1 MRHISRA
8 LHTGKTQV
16 FEYRLPVPLPGGNVR
31 DYEARIVKCGDNEVL
46 GIVRDVT
53 GRKRAEEGF
62 RASEARYRHVFEH
75 VHDVFYRADANGVFT
90 EVSPSVEWWRYE
102 PEQLIGTQVADV
114 YEDPQ
119 GRSTFLST
127 LLEQGRVIDYEIRL
141 KAGDG
146 RVIDASVSS
155 SLLRDPDGVVVG
167 IEGIAR
173 DITKR
178 KSVEKA
184 LREAEERLRALI
196 ANAPVTLLAIDRE
209 GVFTVAE
216 GRGTGLAALRA
227 DEFIGRSVFD
237 MYHDLPDVT
246 HAVRRALGGEA
257 FTTKVETGDTVFE
270 AHIGPVRDA
279 EGRITGAVAVATDIT
294 ARHRAEEMLRIQR
307 DLALALSASTGLQDT
322 LRLCVQAAI
331 RVSGLDSGCVYL
343 ADRSAGGYYLAWQEG
358 LSGEFVER
366 IARFEADSAYVRAA
380 MTGKPIYTRYEKL
393 AMRMDEP
400 RRREGLRAMAAVPV
414 LHQDE
419 VIACLCVG
427 SHSVDDIPLSSRAA
441 LEAIAGQVGN
451 AVAHGRADES
461 LRESEERFRRLAE
474 DSIDGVLLVESSEV
488 RFANAALVQM
498 FGYES
503 DDQIVGRP
511 FTDFLSPD
519 YRELMVQRGQARNEG
534 RDVPDR
540 YEFKALRR
548 DGSELDAE
556 ISVSTIV
563 YRAKQARLGVIKD
576 ITRRKQAERALR
588 DSEERFRRLSEATLE
603 GIVIHEGGRILD
615 ANSQAAAMHGRE
627 LSEFIGM
634 DLLAFIAPE
643 SHELVRQRTRSGY
656 GEPYEVGA
664 LRKDGTTFPMEVCAK
679 TISYEGRQV
688 RVGVARD
695 ISERKRAEEAAQ
707 AAREELESRAEN
719 AMRRGNAFGLT
730 FRELTVLYLMAAGR
744 ADKEIGFQL
753 GISSRTASKH
763 VENILQKMGVGSR
776 TEASVRAL
784 REGLVGDAQ

>member
-1 MRHISRA
+1 MRHIGRA
-8 LHTGKTQV
+8 LQTGKTQV
-16 FEYRLPVPLPGGNVR
+16 FEYQLPVPLPSGNLR
-31 DYEARIVKCGDNEVL
+31 DYEARIVKYGDNEVL
-46 GIVRDVT
+46 GIVRDMT
-53 GRKRAEEGF
+53 GRKRAEEAV
-62 RASEARYRHVFEH
+62 RASEARYLQVFEH
-75 VHDVFYRADANGVFT
+75 VHDVFYRADANGAFA
-90 EVSPSVEWWRYE
+90 EVSPSVEWWRYT
-102 PEQLIGTQVADV
+102 PEQLIGVQVADV
-114 YEDPQ
+114 YEDPEE
-119 GRSTFLST
+119 RLAFLSA
-127 LLEQGRVIDYEIRL
+127 LLEQGRVTDYEVRL
-141 KAGDG
+141 KTGDG
-146 RVIDASVSS
+146 RVIDASVST

-184 LREAEERLRALI
+184 LREAEERLRTLV
-196 ANAPVTLLAIDRE
+196 ANAPVTLFAIDRE

-216 GRGTGLAALRA
+216 GKAMDLTGLRA
-227 DEFIGRSVFD
+227 DEYIGRSVFD
-237 MYHDLPDVT
+237 LYSDVPGVID
-246 HAVRRALGGEA
+246 AARRGLGGEA
-257 FTTKVETGDTVFE
+257 FTTEVETGDTVFE
-270 AHIGPVRDA
+270 AHVGPVRDA
-279 EGRITGAVAVATDIT
+279 EGMIAGAVAVATDIT
-294 ARHRAEEMLRIQR
+294 GRHRAEEMLRTQR
-307 DLALALSASTGLQDT
+307 DLGLALSATTGLQDT
-322 LRLCVQAAI
+322 LRLCLQAAI
-331 RVSGLDSGCVYL
+331 QVSGLDCGCVYL
-343 ADRSAGGYYLAWQEG
+343 GDRSAGDYYLAWHEG
-358 LSGEFVER
+358 LGDEFVER

-380 MTGKPIYTRYEKL
+380 TTGKPIYTQYEKV

-400 RRREGLRAMAAVPV
+400 RRREGLRAIAAVPV
-414 LHQDE
+414 QHQGE
-419 VIACLCVG
+419 VIACLCVA
-427 SHSVDDIPLSSRAA
+427 SHCVDDIPPASRAA

-461 LRESEERFRRLAE
+461 LGESEERFRRLAE

-503 DDQIVGRP
+503 DDEIVGRP
-511 FTDFLSPD
+511 FTDFVSPD

-556 ISVSTIV
+556 ICVSTIV

-576 ITRRKQAERALR
+576 ITERKQAERALR

-603 GIVIHEGGRILD
+603 GIIIHDHGLILD
-615 ANSQAAAMHGRE
+615 ANAQAAAIHGYE

-634 DLLAFIAPE
+634 DVFTFIAPE
-643 SHELVRQRTRSGY
+643 SHDLVRQRILSGY
-656 GEPYEVGA
+656 EGAYEVRG
-664 LRKDGTTFPMEVCAK
+664 LRKDGMTFPMEICGK
-679 TISYEGRQV
+679 TASYQGRQV
-688 RVGVARD
+688 KVGVGRD

-707 AAREELESRAEN
+707 AAREELESKAEH
-719 AMRRGNAFGLT
+719 AMRWGNAFGLT
-730 FRELTVLYLMAAGR
+730 FRELTVLYLMVAGS
-744 ADKEIGFQL
+744 ADKEIAFQL

-784 REGLVGDAQ
+784 REGLVGDAH

>member
-1 MRHISRA
+1 
-8 LHTGKTQV
+8 LQTGETQV
-16 FEYRLPVPLPGGNVR
+16 FEYRLPVPLPSGNVR
-31 DYEARIVKCGDNEVL
+31 DYEARIVKCGDSEVL

-53 GRKRAEEGF
+53 ERKRTEEGL

-75 VHDVFYRADANGVFT
+75 VHDVFYQADANGAFT

-102 PEQLIGTQVADV
+102 PEQVIGTQVADV
-114 YEDPQ
+114 YENPEE
-119 GRSTFLST
+119 RLAFLSA
-127 LLEQGRVIDYEIRL
+127 LLEQGSVTDYEIRL
-141 KAGDG
+141 KTGDG

-184 LREAEERLRALI
+184 LREAEERLRTLV
-196 ANAPVTLLAIDRE
+196 ANAPVTLFAIDCE

-216 GRGTGLAALRA
+216 GRAMGLTGLRA

-237 MYHDLPDVT
+237 LYRDVPEVID
-246 HAVRRALGGEA
+246 AARRALGGEG
-257 FTTKVETGDTVFE
+257 FTTRVETEDTVFE
-270 AHIGPVRDA
+270 THVGPVRDA
-279 EGRITGAVAVATDIT
+279 EGRITGAVGVATDIT

-307 DLALALSASTGLQDT
+307 DLALALCASTGLQET

-331 RVSGLDSGCVYL
+331 QLSGLDSGCVYL

-358 LSGEFVER
+358 LGGEFVER
-366 IARFEADSAYVRAA
+366 IARFEAESAYARAA

-414 LHQDE
+414 LNQGE

-427 SHSVDDIPLSSRAA
+427 SHSVDDIPFASRAA
-441 LEAIAGQVGN
+441 LEAVAGQVGN

-474 DSIDGVLLVESSEV
+474 DSIDGVLLVEGSEV
-488 RFANAALVQM
+488 RFANAALVQV

-511 FTDFLSPD
+511 FTDFVAPD

-534 RDVPDR
+534 RDVPDH

-576 ITRRKQAERALR
+576 ITERKQAERALR

-603 GIVIHEGGRILD
+603 AIIIHDHGLILD
-615 ANSQAAAMHGRE
+615 ANEQAAAIHGYE

-643 SHELVRQRTRSGY
+643 SHELVRQRMLSGY
-656 GEPYEVGA
+656 GEPYEVWG
-664 LRKDGTTFPMEVCAK
+664 LRKDGTTFPMEVCGK
-679 TISYEGRQV
+679 NISYEGRQV

-784 REGLVGDAQ
+784 REGLAGDAQ